1 MRWEPIS
8 YRLKQS
14 VTASPP
20 YDVQFPAVQPGQ
32 RVRMRWFSAGISG
45 ASTYTA
51 QPSIYNPAST
61 YQVSATITANNANVT
76 GVLSDIWLM
85 EGDTFGFHFVT
96 NNTAGTFTCCMSGE
110 LWTAEYALPP
120 ALQQ

>member
-14 VTASPP
+14 VAVIPQPP
-20 YDVQFPAVQPGQ
+20 VVFPAVQPGQ
-32 RVRMRWFSAGISG
+32 RIRLRWFAGGMSG

-51 QPSIYNPAST
+51 QPSIINPAAT
-61 YQVSATITANNANVT
+61 YGISVSITANNGNIS
-76 GVLSDIWLM
+76 GVLADVWLM
-85 EGDTFGFHFVT
+85 EGDTFGFNFIT
-96 NNTAGTFTCCMSGE
+96 NNVAGVFTAVMSGE